1 MNTFNEYQ
9 IYQNS
14 KGDVIVIIGYQDSVP
29 VTPRLIYDGGD
40 ALLLY
45 RNPSS
50 CICMRN
56 ISPLA
61 REALQMVD
69 EVIVMEN
76 KNSENGR
83 LYMAEISRVKSVASL
98 IS

>member
-1 MNTFNEYQ
+1 MHA
-9 IYQNS
+9 
-14 KGDVIVIIGYQDSVP
+14 K
-29 VTPRLIYDGGD
+29 L
-40 ALLLY
+40 
-45 RNPSS
+45 
-50 CICMRN
+50 
-56 ISPLA
+56 SPMA